1 MNAIVYQRYG
11 SPDVLEL
18 KDVQKPMPGPGE
30 VLVKVHAAS
39 VNAADK
45 HLLRGQPFPV
55 RMMAGFFKP
64 KNNIL
69 GADMAGEVET
79 VGEGVSYFKPGDKVF
94 GDLSAYGFGAFSEY
108 VAVSEK
114 ALAHMPSNALFG
126 EAAALPM
133 AAVAALQGLRD
144 KGQISP
150 GKKVLINGASGGVGT
165 FAVQIAKAFGA
176 EVTAV
181 ASTGKTE
188 LAKILGA
195 DHTID
200 YKLADFTK
208 GGERYDLIFDVVG
221 NHSISALKRVLNK
234 HGRYVTTAFSPG
246 AMFLG
251 PWVAITEGKKVINML
266 ASANRKDLEAVRQMV
281 EAGEVRP
288 VVERSY
294 PLTDVAKAISYM
306 EEGHPFGKIVIQVQ

>member
-69 GADMAGEVET
+69 GADMAGEVES
-79 VGEGVSYFKPGDKVF
+79 VGKGVSYFKPGDKVF
-94 GDLSAYGFGAFSEY
+94 GELSAYDFGAFAAY

-133 AAVAALQGLRD
+133 AAVTALQGLRD

-200 YKLADFTK
+200 YKLTDFTK

-221 NHSISALKRVLNK
+221 NHSVSALKRVLNK

-251 PWVAITEGKKVINML
+251 PWIAIAEGKKIINML

-281 EAGEVRP
+281 DGGEVRP

-294 PLTDVAKAISYM
+294 PLADVAKAISYM